1 MTHTE
6 ETSNKHHTT
15 STYVEPPREEKK
27 EGQETPGRE
36 TPKTKNKKYNCCISH
51 FQFYML
57 QTIPVQSPT
66 TMII

>member
-1 MTHTE
+1 MEVDMTHTE

-36 TPKTKNKKYNCCISH
+36 TPKTKNIIAAFLTFNFICCRL
-51 FQFYML
+51 YL
-57 QTIPVQSPT
+57 YRVQQQ
-66 TMII
+66 